1 MMKKSGKGEQTG
13 MKERYLLG
21 IDGGGTKTRF
31 VLTNPC
37 GIPLRFYDGKSS
49 NPSDIGLDGME
60 KVLADGIGRVTEGIG
75 QEKIVSVFA
84 GLAGAGA
91 RKNEALSCLK
101 TFFSP
106 QTAVSV
112 GTDAVNMLSC
122 AHSDGDGGLIIAGT
136 GSGCFVRTNGEIFM
150 VGGWG
155 YLIDDGGSGFAVGR
169 DGLNAVFR
177 AVDGRGEKTLLC
189 ATFSEALGYDAS
201 GAVPEVYSKGK
212 PFIASLA
219 PAVFRAA
226 EAGDPIAQKILSE
239 NAAKLAELA
248 VTAGKRAG
256 KDLSF
261 ACGGGMFE
269 HHPEYLNA
277 VRNGLPDGIALF
289 PLPAD
294 PVFGAV
300 SEAAKSVGIRLGEEE
315 RAAFQKEFTS
325 LRS

>member
-1 MMKKSGKGEQTG
+1 
-13 MKERYLLG
+13 MKEQYLLG

-31 VLTNPC
+31 ALTDLC
-37 GIPLRFYDGKSS
+37 GRPLRFTDGKSS
-49 NPSDIGLDGME
+49 NPSDIGLDGMAE
-60 KVLADGIGRVTEGIG
+60 VLAEGIG
-75 QEKIVSVFA
+75 SVTVGIGKEKIVGVFA

-91 RKNEALSCLK
+91 RKSEALSRLK
-101 TFFSP
+101 TMFAP
-106 QTAVSV
+106 ETVVTV

-122 AHSDGDGGLIIAGT
+122 AHFDGDGGLIIAGT
-136 GSGCFVRTNGEIFM
+136 GSGCFVRTNGGIFM

-189 ATFSEALGYDAS
+189 DTVSEALGYDAA

-226 EAGDPIAQKILSE
+226 EAGDPIAKTILSE
-239 NAAKLAELA
+239 NAAKLTELVLTA
-248 VTAGKRAG
+248 VKRAG
-256 KDLSF
+256 KNLSF

-269 HHPEYLNA
+269 HHPDYLDA
-277 VRNGLPDGIALF
+277 VRAGLPAVIGLF

-300 SEAAKSVGIRLGEEE
+300 CEAAKSVGIRLGKEE
-315 RAAFQKEFTS
+315 RTAFQNEFTS